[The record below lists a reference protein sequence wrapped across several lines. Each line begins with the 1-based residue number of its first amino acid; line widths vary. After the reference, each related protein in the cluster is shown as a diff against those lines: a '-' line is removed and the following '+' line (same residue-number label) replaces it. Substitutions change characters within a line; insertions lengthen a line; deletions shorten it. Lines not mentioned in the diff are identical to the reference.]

1 MGKRKRNSDQNSTP
15 PPPDVMPYT
24 SRMDS
29 LSKEKSPHSVDNS
42 TLKSLSSI
50 MDVVDSSGKVPNT
63 YHAHQNVGRAL
74 LLRHPRHF
82 YGRQYYRRKSS
93 KHTDAPS
100 SHDID
105 ALVNEKFSLKFTRC
119 NSESGRHTETKV
131 KAFCGPERVRSS
143 SLGVN
148 AVSSAAKME
157 CRICEKLLKRKPYII
172 DNTISSGDLS
182 VVAVLVCGHVYHAD
196 CLEQT
201 TGHENRQDPLCPL
214 CVGMLSQID
223 ASRGQD

>member
-1 MGKRKRNSDQNSTP
+1 MGKRRRNSDQNSTP
-15 PPPDVMPYT
+15 PDAVPYT

-50 MDVVDSSGKVPNT
+50 MDVVDSSGKLSNT
-63 YHAHQNVGRAL
+63 YHSHQNLSRAL

-93 KHTDAPS
+93 KNTDASS
-100 SHDID
+100 SHGIG
-105 ALVNEKFSLKFTRC
+105 ALVNEKFSFKFTNQC
-119 NSESGRHTETKV
+119 NSESGRHAENEE
-131 KAFCGPERVRSS
+131 KAFCGPERVRSG

-148 AVSSAAKME
+148 AVSSAAKMA
-157 CRICEKLLKRKPYII
+157 CGICEKLLKRKPYII
-172 DNTISSGDLS
+172 ENTISSGDLS

-196 CLEQT
+196 CLEQR
-201 TGHENRQDPLCPL
+201 TGHENRRDPPCPL
-214 CVGMLSQID
+214 CAGLVSQID
-223 ASRGQD
+223 A